1 MQNSTYNRR
10 PSNQEQLR
18 DMTKE
23 EILSQSQGEYMNA
36 AQLDFFRNLLADNK
50 KELQDKIDHVRSDL
64 GEMQHNNDELDRASM
79 EEETMLKLRII
90 ERETKLIHKIDQS
103 LKRIESG
110 EYGYCEA
117 TGEPIGIPRLLARP
131 TATLCAEE
139 KNRQEVME
147 KYYRSD

>member
-1 MQNSTYNRR
+1 
-10 PSNQEQLR
+10 
-18 DMTKE
+18 MTKE
-23 EILSQSQGEYMNA
+23 ELLSQSQGEYMNA

>member
-1 MQNSTYNRR
+1 
-10 PSNQEQLR
+10 
-18 DMTKE
+18 MTKE
-23 EILSQSQGEYMNA
+23 ELLQQSQGDYMGLK
-36 AQLDFFRNLLADNK
+36 QLEFFRKLLEGNK
-50 KELQDKIDHVRSDL
+50 QDLQSKIDGVRADL
-64 GEMQHNNDELDRASM
+64 SEMQRNNDELDRATV

-90 ERETKLIHKIDQS
+90 ERETKLIYKIDQS
-103 LKRIESG
+103 LKRIETG

-147 KYYRSD
+147 KYYRRD

>member
-1 MQNSTYNRR
+1 
-10 PSNQEQLR
+10 
-18 DMTKE
+18 MTKE

>member
-1 MQNSTYNRR
+1 
-10 PSNQEQLR
+10 
-18 DMTKE
+18 MTKE
-23 EILSQSQGEYMNA
+23 ELLQQSQGDYMGPK
-36 AQLDFFRNLLADNK
+36 QLEFFRKLLEGNK
-50 KELQDKIDHVRSDL
+50 QDLQNKIDGVRADL
-64 GEMQHNNDELDRASM
+64 SEMQRNNDELDRATV

-90 ERETKLIHKIDQS
+90 ERETKLIYKIDQS
-103 LKRIESG
+103 LKRIETG

-147 KYYRSD
+147 KYYRRD

>member
-1 MQNSTYNRR
+1 
-10 PSNQEQLR
+10 
-18 DMTKE
+18 MTKE

-36 AQLDFFRNLLADNK
+36 AQLDFFRKLLADNK

>member
-1 MQNSTYNRR
+1 
-10 PSNQEQLR
+10 
-18 DMTKE
+18 MTKE

-36 AQLDFFRNLLADNK
+36 AQLDFFRKLLADNK

-103 LKRIESG
+103 LLRIESG

>member
-36 AQLDFFRNLLADNK
+36 AQLDFFRKLLADNK

>member
-1 MQNSTYNRR
+1 
-10 PSNQEQLR
+10 
-18 DMTKE
+18 
-23 EILSQSQGEYMNA
+23 MNA
-36 AQLDFFRNLLADNK
+36 AQLDFFRKLLADNK

>member
-1 MQNSTYNRR
+1 
-10 PSNQEQLR
+10 
-18 DMTKE
+18 MTKE

-36 AQLDFFRNLLADNK
+36 AQLDFFRKLLTDNK

>member
-36 AQLDFFRNLLADNK
+36 AQLDFFRKLLADNK

-103 LKRIESG
+103 LLRIESG